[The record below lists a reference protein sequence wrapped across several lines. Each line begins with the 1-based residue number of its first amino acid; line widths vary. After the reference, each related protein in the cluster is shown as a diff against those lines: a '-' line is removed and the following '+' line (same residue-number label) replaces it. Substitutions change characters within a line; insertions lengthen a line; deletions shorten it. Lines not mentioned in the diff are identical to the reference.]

1 MMDMPKPKLSGLA
14 LASHQ
19 ESGAERRVSE
29 MKMHSPIQKTPH
41 SPAHS
46 AISTHCGGSPG
57 PFRRSTVCDMLSA
70 TSACSLEL
78 AENMERVRT
87 LSFERIVSTPPGL
100 QEMRKPFNVPERDV
114 PSAESETDRDVTPGE
129 HAHKKFKAAGVA
141 PIRCKKAKGDH
152 QPTVENGP
160 RPLVCKKTQK
170 IIDEAHHFGLCD
182 HYAKLMDTA
191 KEIGFDNVKWP
202 TNFTLFHLA
211 AKKNN
216 ARFIEWLVANDFDDL
231 HTIDDFGHKPIDYAC
246 PKKRD
251 SVHGILSALMA
262 CKTAPDTPEEHKYQ
276 AIKAGTWVDPKKLE
290 KKEKK
295 KVNCMAEILQ
305 SADIALGDVP
315 NAKKQDNVMSAYEAE
330 MVVPAEYKK
339 CFKTMSNGGGWQA
352 MEGHWP
358 HQGTTVLHWAAR
370 NGKEELCQ
378 FLVLEYGAD
387 PRQEDGSG
395 HDAMYH
401 AKLKRHRKLA
411 KKLFLKFVEP
421 KKAGK
426 GKK

>member
-1 MMDMPKPKLSGLA
+1 MMQIPKPKLSGLA

-19 ESGAERRVSE
+19 DSAPVSD
-29 MKMHSPIQKTPH
+29 MKGMHSPIHKTPH

-46 AISTHCGGSPG
+46 AVSTHCGGSPG
-57 PFRRSTVCDMLSA
+57 PFRRSTVCDILSA
-70 TSACSLEL
+70 TTCSLEL

-100 QEMRKPFNVPERDV
+100 QEVHHNVPFREEGLNGASSDIV
-114 PSAESETDRDVTPGE
+114 KSPVE
-129 HAHKKFKAAGVA
+129 HANKKFKAAP
-141 PIRCKKAKGDH
+141 PIRCPKVKGDA

-160 RPLVCKKTQK
+160 RPHLVCKKTQK
-170 IIDEAHHFGLCD
+170 ILDEAHHFGLCD

-216 ARFIEWLVANDFDDL
+216 SRFIEWLVANDFDDL

-262 CKTAPDTPEEHKYQ
+262 CKLALDTPEERKYQ

-290 KKEKK
+290 KKK
-295 KVNCMAEILQ
+295 KVNRMEAILQ
-305 SADIALGDVP
+305 SGDIAMGDVP
-315 NAKKQDNVMSAYEAE
+315 GLKKQDTTMSAYEPE
-330 MVVPAEYKK
+330 MLVPSEYKK

-358 HQGTTVLHWAAR
+358 HQGQSVLHWAAR

-378 FLVLEYGAD
+378 FLVLECGAD
-387 PRQEDGSG
+387 PREEDGSG
-395 HDAMYH
+395 HDSMYH

-411 KKLFLKFVEP
+411 KMLFLKFVEP
-421 KKAGK
+421 KKSGK